1 MSADSTSRRTILA
14 GAAWSVP
21 AVAITVAAPIAVAS
35 TPVPLA
41 TTWSA
46 EGPTGVLSGDVAQ
59 FTLRGDDG
67 DGNEAVLPDNSNV
80 VITPDAGVTIVN
92 TAITGG
98 VLTDNGDGSFTA
110 TVDSG
115 ATSLVVSFRVTG
127 PSGANVS
134 YVSTVALPPFTETFQ
149 IQIV

>member
-1 MSADSTSRRTILA
+1 MSSDSTSRRTLLA

-35 TPVPLA
+35 TPAPLA
-41 TTWSA
+41 NTWY
-46 EGPTGVLSGDVAQ
+46 TGGSTSVVSGNVAR
-59 FTLRGDDG
+59 FTLTGDDG
-67 DGNEAVLPDNSNV
+67 DGNDSVLPDNSTV

-115 ATSLVVSFRVTG
+115 VTTLVANFRVTG

-149 IQIV
+149 IPIV